1 MGLLLSM
8 FGECLGFHEGTDNER
23 TPLFEDNGDGD
34 RLRLFNEMISKVS
47 KMEHDIE
54 RMNIYEGNTN
64 DRIKYLEKRMDA
76 LGNALTGSVLQEPDL
91 NSEHDQVVESRLSDV
106 VNDV

>member
-8 FGECLGFHEGTDNER
+8 FGECLGFREGTGDER
-23 TPLFEDNGDGD
+23 TPLFEDNGD
-34 RLRLFNEMISKVS
+34 RLRLFNEMIEKISNIENNMERVLMYKVNA
-47 KMEHDIE
+47 D
-54 RMNIYEGNTN
+54 

-91 NSEHDQVVESRLSDV
+91 EDDIPKSDHKQET
-106 VNDV
+106 DK